1 MLGVGDFYYE
11 LAIQIVEVCLAT
23 SKRNGVLQ
31 DHKCKNLEALD
42 DDMVDEIDESAHSS
56 GSQHQKKT
64 CELSMMTRQRLQ
76 QADATETINPFL
88 NSALSQYDVG
98 FYVGKR
104 TTDEKKY
111 TLLTNNWCP
120 DKNYIFP
127 VVIQGNHITPG
138 IFVTKPLNKYKDV
151 KMDCTSHV
159 SKKYH
164 QDCVKI
170 SEDFL
175 KHYEQRSIG
184 LITIEDLRRKVESS
198 RGRNSQQISIDDLLR
213 SIKKLKILGN
223 GFCVHKVGSS
233 FLVQSIPGELT
244 LDHTVVLQQAQEQ
257 GHVTLSSIIKNLAWE
272 EERAKR
278 AMDFLVKEGLSWV
291 DDQSGNERSYWF
303 PSLIPDFSASLT

>member
-1 MLGVGDFYYE
+1 MGQQMEMFKNNLEDFAAKHRDDIRKDPEFRLQFQEMCASIGVDPLASSKGFWAEMLGVGDFYYE

-23 SKRNGVLQ
+23 SKRNG
-31 DHKCKNLEALD
+31 
-42 DDMVDEIDESAHSS
+42 
-56 GSQHQKKT
+56 
-64 CELSMMTRQRLQ
+64 
-76 QADATETINPFL
+76 
-88 NSALSQYDVG
+88 
-98 FYVGKR
+98 
-104 TTDEKKY
+104 
-111 TLLTNNWCP
+111 
-120 DKNYIFP
+120 
-127 VVIQGNHITPG
+127 
-138 IFVTKPLNKYKDV
+138 
-151 KMDCTSHV
+151 
-159 SKKYH
+159 
-164 QDCVKI
+164 
-170 SEDFL
+170 
-175 KHYEQRSIG
+175 G
-184 LITIEDLRRKVESS
+184 LITIEDLQRKVESS